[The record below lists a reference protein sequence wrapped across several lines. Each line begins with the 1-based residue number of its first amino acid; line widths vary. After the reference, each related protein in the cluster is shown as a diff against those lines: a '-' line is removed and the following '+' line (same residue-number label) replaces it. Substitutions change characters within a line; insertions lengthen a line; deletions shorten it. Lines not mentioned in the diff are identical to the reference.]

1 MPYFESYAYI
11 YVNADGS
18 ARELHPDERQYLES
32 DFLPGDG
39 AAPSI
44 KRDYGQRNGWGEISG
59 YLERSKLP
67 KGTAI
72 KRAPKKNPSRALNK
86 EAYVEWLLSKGMRV
100 IENGDGSFVISD
112 PRRK

>member
-18 ARELHPDERQYLES
+18 ARELHSDERQYLES

-67 KGTAI
+67 K
-72 KRAPKKNPSRALNK
+72 ALNK
-86 EAYVEWLLSKGMRV
+86 EAYVEWLLSKGMKV